1 MSMVA
6 KSPGPA
12 RIAGSTFGWA
22 RRLVARLAG
31 VLTVALIGA
40 LVAVAA
46 LMLMGFR
53 PLTEQSD
60 SMAPVLRAG
69 DVLFVTEIPA
79 SQARIGDILTFDDAA
94 HPGQTLT
101 HRVVSV
107 APAPAGKLAFVTKG
121 DANTGVEAWNVAPEG
136 LVGRYAF
143 RVPHAGRIARY
154 AATAPLRVL
163 VVLAALTLAADVLR
177 RVWRRQP
184 PKASSLPL
192 DTPPTGD

>member
-1 MSMVA
+1 MSLKR
-6 KSPGPA
+6 KSAIGGLA
-12 RIAGSTFGWA
+12 CAVLGWA

-31 VLTVALIGA
+31 IATVALIGA
-40 LVAVAA
+40 VVAVAA
-46 LMLMGFR
+46 LMLTGFR

-60 SMAPVLRAG
+60 SMAPVLHAG

-107 APAPAGKLAFVTKG
+107 TPAPAGKLAFATRG
-121 DANTGVEAWNVAPEG
+121 DANTGVEKWNVAPGG

-143 RVPHAGRIARY
+143 RVPHAGRIARH
-154 AATAPLRVL
+154 AAMAPLRVL
-163 VVLAALTLAADVLR
+163 IVLAALTLAADVLR

-184 PKASSLPL
+184 PKAFSPSL